1 MCTDSVSDLGQ
12 LPDCKPD
19 VLYSTCMSVCVCVC
33 VCVCVLILCQIWAYF
48 LTVSLVFF
56 VTLACFPAI
65 VSLIRSVDYR
75 PGDPWTGE

>member
-1 MCTDSVSDLGQ
+1 MCVSALILCLIWACLLTVSLMFFTQ
-12 LPDCKPD
+12 H
-19 VLYSTCMSVCVCVC
+19 
-33 VCVCVLILCQIWAYF
+33 VCVCVLILYQIWAYF